1 MPEHYIFIFSNSFL
15 IALGGIP
22 SNHLEKAG
30 RNNSTLSPGLQKH
43 PLIHHFLYNHYYYI
57 AKKSIGLKT
66 K

>member
-1 MPEHYIFIFSNSFL
+1 MPELYMFMFSNSFL

-22 SNHLEKAG
+22 SNYLEKAG

-43 PLIHHFLYNHYYYI
+43 PLIHPLLHNHYYYT
-57 AKKSIGLKT
+57 AKKSIGLET